1 MLRASK
7 CSTGERIRLFAVGG
21 VLPPKVPARL
31 ERGAPSVTIS
41 PTKPRYALIAFVRQ
55 PGLWRLVA
63 SRNEHRLASVTILTP
78 RP

>member
-7 CSTGERIRLFAVGG
+7 CSTGETIRLFTVGG

-31 ERGAPSVTIS
+31 ERGTPSVTIS
-41 PTKPRYALIAFVRQ
+41 PTKPRSALVAFVQ
-55 PGLWRLVA
+55 HPGLWRLVA
-63 SRNEHRLASVTILTP
+63 SRNEHRLASVTILTE